1 MDHRAGKNLRVTRRG
16 DIQRVFD
23 RGRRAWDGTLT
34 LCAVPREESGAP
46 SRLGVAVSFRH
57 GKAVRRNRVKRLCR
71 EAFRLLRGELPGG
84 YDYIMI
90 PRAGRELT
98 LDALQ
103 RALRALAPRVAGDAP
118 SEPPP

>member
-1 MDHRAGKNLRVTRRG
+1 MDHRAGKNFRVTRRG

-23 RGRRAWDGTLT
+23 LGRRAWDGNLT
-34 LCAVPREESGAP
+34 LCAARREEDGP

-71 EAFRLLRGELPGG
+71 EAFRLLRGELPDG

-90 PRAGRELT
+90 PRAGRPF
-98 LDALQ
+98 
-103 RALRALAPRVAGDAP
+103 RA
-118 SEPPP
+118 